1 MEQLGAKP
9 LISEWEWQGSASC
22 RGMDSSVFFSPPDER
37 GARRRQRERLAQEVC
52 SGCPVRRPC
61 AAFAL
66 RTAQHYGVWG
76 GLTEADR
83 QPHGSRLLSAERAS
97 PRLHP

>member
-1 MEQLGAKP
+1 MKPFSSKP
-9 LISEWEWQGSASC
+9 LLDEWDWQSSASC
-22 RGMDSSVFFSPPDER
+22 RGMDSSVFFSPSDER
-37 GARRRQRERLAQEVC
+37 GARRRQREQRAQEIC

-66 RTAQHYGVWG
+66 LTTQPYGVWG

-83 QPHGSRLLSAERAS
+83 RGA
-97 PRLHP
+97 